1 MKKKQENTKK
11 KPFLKN
17 LLVNKKTVTQDTD
30 DPLVQWVELEL
41 YNPHKEKK
49 NNTIH

>member
-1 MKKKQENTKK
+1 MKKKQQNTNK
-11 KPFLKN
+11 KPFWKN
-17 LLVNKKTVTQDTD
+17 LLVTKKTVTQDTD

-41 YNPHKEKK
+41 YNPHKDKK